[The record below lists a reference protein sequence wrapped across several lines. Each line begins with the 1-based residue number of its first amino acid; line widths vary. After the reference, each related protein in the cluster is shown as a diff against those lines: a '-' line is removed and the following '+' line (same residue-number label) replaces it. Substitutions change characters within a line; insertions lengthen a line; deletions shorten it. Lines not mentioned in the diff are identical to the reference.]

1 MIYLYF
7 EEWFRNDEYFRTPML
22 TKGVGTQRRLS
33 ISECEWVKLLI
44 WTMKIFIL
52 IVGLISARSV
62 SLEDQFQSDS
72 RVILSDSLEKG
83 VKATKEDWIEGLS
96 SYRQRRSYSDIEE
109 SVGSFLDDV
118 DFYLE
123 KVGIIRYIIL
133 DVR

>member
-1 MIYLYF
+1 
-7 EEWFRNDEYFRTPML
+7 
-22 TKGVGTQRRLS
+22 
-33 ISECEWVKLLI
+33 
-44 WTMKIFIL
+44 MKILIF

-72 RVILSDSLEKG
+72 GMILSGSLEKG

>member
-1 MIYLYF
+1 MV
-7 EEWFRNDEYFRTPML
+7 FRNDEYFRVRQCWPKVSVPKDVCVYLNAKEGNT
-22 TKGVGTQRRLS
+22 
-33 ISECEWVKLLI
+33 I
-44 WTMKIFIL
+44 WIMKILIF
-52 IVGLISARSV
+52 IVGFISARSF
-62 SLEDQFQSDS
+62 SLQDRFQSDS
-72 RVILSDSLEKG
+72 VERLRLGEDVN
-83 VKATKEDWIEGLS
+83 ANKEDWIEGLS

>member
-1 MIYLYF
+1 MIYSYLTKWTY
-7 EEWFRNDEYFRTPML
+7 DEYFRTSML
-22 TKGVGTQRRLS
+22 TKGVGTQERLC
-33 ISECEWVKLLI
+33 ISECDRGKPI
-44 WTMKIFIL
+44 IRNMKILIFFVSSIL
-52 IVGLISARSV
+52 ARSF
-62 SLEDQFQSDS
+62 SQEDRFQSDS
-72 RVILSDSLEKG
+72 GEILSLGED
-83 VKATKEDWIEGLS
+83 VKANKEGWIEGLS

>member
-1 MIYLYF
+1 
-7 EEWFRNDEYFRTPML
+7 
-22 TKGVGTQRRLS
+22 
-33 ISECEWVKLLI
+33 
-44 WTMKIFIL
+44 MKILIF
-52 IVGLISARSV
+52 IVGFISARWV
-62 SLEDQFQSDS
+62 SLEDRFQSDS
-72 RVILSDSLEKG
+72 REILSDSLEKG
-83 VKATKEDWIEGLS
+83 VKVTKEDWIEGFEGLS

>member
-1 MIYLYF
+1 
-7 EEWFRNDEYFRTPML
+7 
-22 TKGVGTQRRLS
+22 
-33 ISECEWVKLLI
+33 
-44 WTMKIFIL
+44 MKILIF
-52 IVGLISARSV
+52 IVGLISARLV
-62 SLEDQFQSDS
+62 RLEDRFQ
-72 RVILSDSLEKG
+72 REILSLEKG

>member
-1 MIYLYF
+1 
-7 EEWFRNDEYFRTPML
+7 
-22 TKGVGTQRRLS
+22 
-33 ISECEWVKLLI
+33 
-44 WTMKIFIL
+44 MKILIF
-52 IVGLISARSV
+52 IVGFISARSF
-62 SLEDQFQSDS
+62 SLQDRFQSDS
-72 RVILSDSLEKG
+72 VERLRLGEG
-83 VKATKEDWIEGLS
+83 VNANKEDWIEGLS

>member
-1 MIYLYF
+1 
-7 EEWFRNDEYFRTPML
+7 
-22 TKGVGTQRRLS
+22 
-33 ISECEWVKLLI
+33 
-44 WTMKIFIL
+44 MKILTFFLSSIL
-52 IVGLISARSV
+52 ARSF
-62 SLEDQFQSDS
+62 SQEDRFQTDSDE
-72 RVILSDSLEKG
+72 ILSLGED
-83 VKATKEDWIEGLS
+83 VKANKEGWIEGLS

>member
-1 MIYLYF
+1 
-7 EEWFRNDEYFRTPML
+7 
-22 TKGVGTQRRLS
+22 
-33 ISECEWVKLLI
+33 
-44 WTMKIFIL
+44 MKILIF
-52 IVGLISARSV
+52 IVGLISARLV
-62 SLEDQFQSDS
+62 SLEDRFQ
-72 RVILSDSLEKG
+72 REILSLEKG